1 MRGPSRLSRSRNMIP
16 GPTQLENHHEPL
28 TGTFPQPGDC
38 TDWELSAADCEGY
51 ARDGYTA
58 PLNLLSVAQVEA
70 LRERLSA
77 IGESLPDLGD
87 SLYEI
92 EAAWRERPDETVLHF
107 LGAWRVDELF
117 HDLIF
122 HPGVIGPAGQLLGVE
137 RLRFWHDQVF
147 WKPPHH
153 PGVVPW
159 HQDWSYWTRTT
170 PQRHISV
177 FVALDDTDEENGCLQ
192 VIPGSQRWEEL
203 PAVDFGGG
211 MDQLFAHLSE
221 EQREAFAPV
230 AVPLRAGQASI
241 HHSGLVHG
249 SLANRSDRAR
259 RGIVLNYMC
268 AQTRCADGSTPLL
281 AGCPLLEVGELV
293 EGPFF
298 PLVHNGPV

>member
-1 MRGPSRLSRSRNMIP
+1 MIP
-16 GPTQLENHHEPL
+16 GPTQLECHHEPL
-28 TGTFPQPGDC
+28 TGTFPQPGES
-38 TDWELSAADCEGY
+38 TEWKLSRADCEGF
-51 ARDGYTA
+51 AHHGHLA

-70 LRERLSA
+70 LRARLIT
-77 IGESLPDLGD
+77 IGDSLADLDD

-92 EAAWRERPDETVLHF
+92 EAAWRERPEETVLHF

-117 HDLIF
+117 HDLVF
-122 HPGVIGPAGQLLGVE
+122 HPGATTPAAQLLGVE
-137 RLRFWHDQVF
+137 RLRLWHDQVF
-147 WKPPHH
+147 WKPAEH

-177 FVALDDTDEENGCLQ
+177 YIALDDMDEENGCLQ
-192 VIPGSQRWEEL
+192 VVPGSHRWGKL
-203 PAVDFGGG
+203 PGVEFGGA
-211 MDQLFAHLSE
+211 MDQLHTHLSE
-221 EQREAFAPV
+221 EQREEFAPV

-249 SLANRSDRAR
+249 SLANRSDRPR

-268 AQTRCADGSTPLL
+268 AQTRCADGSIPLL
-281 AGCPLLEVGELV
+281 GGCPLLGTGELV